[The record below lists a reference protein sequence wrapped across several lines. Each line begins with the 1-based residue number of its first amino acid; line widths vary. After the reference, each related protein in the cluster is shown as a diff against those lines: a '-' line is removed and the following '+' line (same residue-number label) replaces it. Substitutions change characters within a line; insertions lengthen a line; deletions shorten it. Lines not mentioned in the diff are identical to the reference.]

1 MELETDMKKKLFLID
16 GTAII
21 YRSFFAFIRNPLYNS
36 KGQNTSAIYGTI
48 SAFLRLVER
57 YNLDHVAVSFDRK
70 EKTFRHEIT
79 DTYKAN
85 RPPAPDELIS
95 QFEPIKEFFSLI
107 GLKEISCAGYEA
119 DDVLATLAEKFKQD
133 YDVVIVSGDKD
144 FAQLV
149 DENVV
154 LYDTSKEKVTDY
166 EGVIEKYDLK
176 PEQFV
181 DYLAICGDSADN
193 IPGVKGVGPKGAAKL
208 LNEFGTLEG
217 IYENIEKISAK
228 GTKSKLIESK
238 ENAFLSQ
245 KLATIVRDV
254 PIDIDDDRSF
264 LFDKTKLA
272 DSIDFLKKYELNSLA
287 KKLLT
292 YRDPA
297 IQNKIAE
304 KQQEFK
310 TEFDFGEE
318 TTIDAEL
325 TDESNGIRFKAI
337 LIDTID
343 VFREMLKEISDDKI
357 VAVDTETTDVDPL
370 LAKLVGISICTKPE
384 KAYYISIAHQMAD
397 NVPVEIVLEGLKKSL
412 KDKLIIAHN
421 IKYDYLIL
429 QRAGWTIENKVFD
442 TMIADY
448 LLRPTSRHSLGACS
462 KFEFDHEM
470 IPIKN
475 LIGVGQKQVTFD
487 MVPTDQAADYA
498 TEDANITFRL
508 YKLFEE
514 KLIKADLYNLYKNIE
529 LPLFYSLAKME
540 QNGVK
545 IDTDILHE
553 MSKNNQK
560 KLGELT
566 RNIYEIAGSQFN
578 INSTQQLG
586 KVLFDDLGIPPIKKT
601 KTGYSTDVTV
611 LEKLAEEH
619 EIARL
624 LMQYRTISK
633 LESTYVTALPK
644 LVNPETGRVHS
655 SFNQTVASTGRLS
668 STNPNMQNIPVRSE
682 MGKEIRY
689 AFVVDEDNI
698 MIAADYSQIEL
709 RILAM
714 LSKDEKMITA
724 FREKQDIH
732 SQTASIIYEIPA
744 EEITPD
750 QRRFAKIINFGLMY
764 GMGAFR
770 VSNELNIP
778 RKEAAE
784 FIENYFSKFPTIKK
798 YILQSIESAT
808 YKGYAETIFGRKLYL
823 PELNSSNKM
832 RVSEAARVAT
842 NMPIQG
848 SAADIIKIA
857 MINLHEKIKDDD
869 DIKMIMQ
876 VHDELVFEVKK
887 DKLEEA
893 KKLIRTEMVNAL
905 PKEYADLVPLEV
917 DIGIGKN
924 WFDAH

>member
-1 MELETDMKKKLFLID
+1 MKEKLFLID

-48 SAFLRLVER
+48 SAFLRLMER
-57 YNLDHVAVSFDRK
+57 YTLKHVAIAFDRK

-85 RPPAPDELIS
+85 RPPVPDELVT
-95 QFEPIKEFFSLI
+95 QFEPIKKFFELI
-107 GLKEISCAGYEA
+107 DMEEISMAGYEA
-119 DDVLATLAEKFKQD
+119 DDVLATLAEKYKKD
-133 YDVVIVSGDKD
+133 YDVIIVSGDKD

-149 DENVV
+149 DESVV
-154 LYDTSKEKVTDY
+154 LYDTSKEKITDY
-166 EGVIEKYDLK
+166 EGVIDKYDLK
-176 PEQFV
+176 PEQFI

-193 IPGVKGVGPKGAAKL
+193 IPGVKGLGPKGAAKL
-208 LNEFGTLEG
+208 LNEYGTLEG
-217 IYENIEKISAK
+217 IYENIENISAK
-228 GTKSKLIESK
+228 GTKAKLIESR

-245 KLATIVRDV
+245 KLATIIRDV
-254 PIDIDDDRSF
+254 PLELENDRSF

-272 DSIDFLKKYELNSLA
+272 NSLDFLKELELNSIT
-287 KKLLT
+287 KKILT
-292 YRDPA
+292 YCDPA
-297 IQNKIAE
+297 IQNKIVE
-304 KQQEFK
+304 KQQEFR
-310 TEFDFGEE
+310 TEFDFGETGE
-318 TTIDAEL
+318 T
-325 TDESNGIRFKAI
+325 ESDFFQESKGIQFKAI
-337 LIDTID
+337 LIDKVET
-343 VFREMLKEISDDKI
+343 FQEMLKEISSAEV
-357 VAVDTETTDVDPL
+357 VAIDTETTDVDPL
-370 LAKLVGISICTKPE
+370 LAKLVGISICTKQE

-397 NVPVEIVLEGLKKSL
+397 NVSVELVLDELKKVL
-412 KDKLIIAHN
+412 QNKLLIAHN
-421 IKYDYLIL
+421 IKYDYLVL
-429 QRAGWTIENKVFD
+429 QRAGWKIENKIFD

-448 LLRPTSRHSLGACS
+448 LLRPTSRHSLAACS
-462 KFEFDHEM
+462 IFEFEHEM
-470 IPIKN
+470 VPIKD

-487 MVPTDQAADYA
+487 MVPTDQAAEYA
-498 TEDANITFRL
+498 AEDANITFRL
-508 YKLFEE
+508 HKIFED
-514 KLIKADLYNLYKNIE
+514 KLIKADLYDLYKNIE

-545 IDTDILHE
+545 IDTKILHD
-553 MSKNNQK
+553 MSKTNQK

-566 RNIYEIAGSQFN
+566 KAIYEIAGSQFN
-578 INSTQQLG
+578 INSTKQLG
-586 KVLFDDLGIPPIKKT
+586 KVLFDDLGIPPVKKT

-611 LEKLAEEH
+611 LEKLAKEH

-624 LMQYRTISK
+624 LMEYRTISK

-682 MGKEIRY
+682 MGKEIRF
-689 AFVVDEDNI
+689 AFVVEGEDKI
-698 MIAADYSQIEL
+698 MLAADYSQIEL

-714 LSKDEKMITA
+714 ISQDEKMVKA

-732 SQTASIIYEIPA
+732 SETASIIFELPKAEISA
-744 EEITPD
+744 D
-750 QRRFAKIINFGLMY
+750 QRRYAKIINFGLMY

-770 VSNELNIP
+770 VSNELNIS
-778 RKEAAE
+778 RKEAQE
-784 FIENYFSKFPTIKK
+784 FVNNYFSKFPTIRN
-798 YILQSIESAT
+798 YIQESIESAT
-808 YKGYAETIFGRKLYL
+808 RKGYAETIFGRKLYL
-823 PELNSSNKM
+823 PELSSSNKM
-832 RVSEAARVAT
+832 RVNEASRVAT

-857 MINLHEKIKDDD
+857 MINLHEKIKDND

-893 KKLIRTEMVNAL
+893 KALIVSEMINAL
-905 PKEYADLVPLEV
+905 PKDYSDVVPIEV
-917 DIGIGKN
+917 DVGIGDN
-924 WFDAH
+924 WFEAH